1 MHCSYVEGGDVAAT
15 GTPLL
20 LEGEFRVLDTDL
32 AERLGFERPRDIR
45 KLITRW
51 LGELQQLGVC
61 AAMAQTS
68 GAKGGRPTTVYYL
81 NRKQAIFI
89 TAKSETPEATDITI
103 EIIHRFDEYELGRAT
118 LAQQPLIEPPFHSK
132 GHDEWTLEELRAKM
146 SEVNLYGRTLSTPA
160 AAWMLERLGFPL
172 PPPELRPAWM
182 RQADMFPPGSVTI
195 TVAPQGNA

>member
-1 MHCSYVEGGDVAAT
+1 MTDQSI
-15 GTPLL
+15 TPLL

-32 AERLGFERPRDIR
+32 AERLGFAEPRAIR
-45 KLITRW
+45 KLITRHRRD
-51 LGELQQLGVC
+51 LERLGVC
-61 AAMAQTS
+61 ATVSQTS
-68 GAKGGRPTTVYYL
+68 GTKGGRPAMAYYL

-118 LAQQPLIEPPFHSK
+118 LSQQPRIEPPFHAKS
-132 GHDEWTLEELRAKM
+132 HDEWTLEELRAKM
-146 SEVNLYGRTLSTPA
+146 QEVNLYGRTLSTPA

-172 PPPELRPAWM
+172 PPPEFRPAWM

-195 TVAPQGNA
+195 TVAPQERKAA